1 MRVRRRV
8 RTLIARCCTGRKIG
22 PVVVVDEVGRH
33 ALEAADKRKIEGIE
47 GVPTT
52 VPEPSEARGVK
63 VASETGKESPRR
75 NADIVAR
82 NSMEKVSAGRSA
94 PSWKN
99 PNPAEPNKEI
109 GSARTTSRAQKE
121 PEMDR
126 AQPS

>member
-8 RTLIARCCTGRKIG
+8 RMLIARCCTGRKIG

-75 NADIVAR
+75 NDGIVVRKAT
-82 NSMEKVSAGRSA
+82 GRASVGRRRLIRI
-94 PSWKN
+94 N
-99 PNPAEPNKEI
+99 PY
-109 GSARTTSRAQKE
+109 
-121 PEMDR
+121 
-126 AQPS
+126 